1 MSQVMRNIAQLQNS
15 LDRYATYITDKIA
28 DKIKITIEEFIKYY
42 YKEYTPEFYSRVW
55 NFLNSVVRTD
65 VKRIGN
71 SCCAEIYIDTSITYY
86 NGWTMEGT
94 AKQANQGFHGY
105 YHPVKVGDMRFWCDA
120 LKEIHSKQFLDQFTY
135 FFKTKGLTVTVK

>member
-71 SCCAEIYIDTSITYY
+71 S
-86 NGWTMEGT
+86 W
-94 AKQANQGFHGY
+94 
-105 YHPVKVGDMRFWCDA
+105 
-120 LKEIHSKQFLDQFTY
+120 
-135 FFKTKGLTVTVK
+135 